1 MSIKVFFT
9 AILASLLF
17 VSCSETNTDYE
28 SNSSNAAS
36 TNEWKTYEVEIEA
49 ETNKSADKSTTTKA
63 EIPFKITEENIGGKA
78 ILYPKLNITQESMPS
93 LVVLYNKAN
102 GAKEIIEGDW
112 RVDKSD
118 AEIKFILKK
127 MTLKSD

>member
-49 ETNKSADKSTTTKA
+49 ETNKSADESTTTKA

-78 ILYPKLNITQESMPS
+78 ILYPKLNIVMS
-93 LVVLYNKAN
+93 
-102 GAKEIIEGDW
+102 
-112 RVDKSD
+112 
-118 AEIKFILKK
+118 
-127 MTLKSD
+127 